1 MNLTDAQVSYLE
13 KHQSAAMITQSRDG
27 IPRVARVSV
36 GLVEGKLWSSGTHD
50 RVRTARLR
58 RDSRCTLFVFD
69 AGWSWLS
76 LETTVT
82 LLEGPDVPELTVR
95 LFRQMQNR
103 PTGPINWFGKEMSE
117 AEFVSAM
124 AAEKRLIYEFN
135 ITRGY
140 GMV

>member
-27 IPRVARVSV
+27 TPRVARVSV
-36 GLVEGKLWSSGTHD
+36 GRVDGKLWSSGTYD

-58 RDSRCTLFVFD
+58 RDPRCTLFVFD
-69 AGWSWLS
+69 AGWSWLT

-82 LLEGPDVPELTVR
+82 LLEDPDVPELTVR

-103 PTGPINWFGKEMSE
+103 PAGPINWFGTELDE
-117 AEFVSAM
+117 AEFMKAM
-124 AAEKRLIYEFN
+124 AVEKRLIYEFN